1 MLKALIVGST
11 LLVCLTSAATAGDL
25 VGTWQTTHAADST
38 GPSWVQTVT
47 YFANGT
53 WVVEFA
59 VPPLPNGTGSFVMH
73 GGGTYQ
79 MEGPT
84 AVRVTFGDTTIC
96 GEGVGCM
103 PAARFGSGGAALLPP
118 AGTTKVYHFQFR
130 GDDQVISEDG
140 SISVRIN

>member
-38 GPSWVQTVT
+38 GPGSVQTVT

-53 WVVEFA
+53 WA
-59 VPPLPNGTGSFVMH
+59 VQLAVAPLPNGTGSYVMH
-73 GGGTYQ
+73 GGGTYHL
-79 MEGPT
+79 EGPT
-84 AVRVTFGDTTIC
+84 AVRVTYGDTTIC

-103 PAARFGSGGAALLPP
+103 PAARFGSPYYP
-118 AGTTKVYHFQFR
+118 AGTTKVVHFQFR
-130 GDDQVISEDG
+130 GDDQVVGEDG